1 EIPMARMKS
10 SAILVLGGAVVV
22 LAYVIG
28 VQAAALFEKWNLSR
42 NADQY
47 HAQAAEQTA
56 SVLKQMGTIEVGDTL
71 PNFPFEDIDGKVRL
85 LSEVVTDKTLI
96 TYIKPD
102 CDACLAELERLKQ
115 AATSQTDYEHV
126 LLVSSS
132 NPVHMQKLRAE
143 YGLGCVILYD
153 EERRFGSLLKIS
165 SFPFNLVVN
174 RQRVIK
180 AIHANVLLPD
190 DYEQFFDEARSV
202 IGLVPCPADVL
213 ICRLNGTVPDMAI
226 AS

>member
-1 EIPMARMKS
+1 
-10 SAILVLGGAVVV
+10 VVVV

-28 VQAAALFEKWNLSR
+28 VQAAALFEKWHLSR
-42 NADQY
+42 NVDQY
-47 HAQAAEQTA
+47 HAQASEQTA
-56 SVLKQMGTIEVGDTL
+56 AILRKMGTIEIGDTL

-102 CDACLAELERLKQ
+102 CDACLVELERLKQ
-115 AATSQTDYEHV
+115 AANGQEDYEHI
-126 LLVSSS
+126 LLITSA
-132 NPVHMQKLRAE
+132 NPVHMQKMRAE

-174 RQRVIK
+174 RQRVIET
-180 AIHANVLLPD
+180 IHANTLLPD
-190 DYEQFFDEARSV
+190 DYERFFESTSHPESQSHPEPDE
-202 IGLVPCPADVL
+202 G
-213 ICRLNGTVPDMAI
+213 
-226 AS
+226 